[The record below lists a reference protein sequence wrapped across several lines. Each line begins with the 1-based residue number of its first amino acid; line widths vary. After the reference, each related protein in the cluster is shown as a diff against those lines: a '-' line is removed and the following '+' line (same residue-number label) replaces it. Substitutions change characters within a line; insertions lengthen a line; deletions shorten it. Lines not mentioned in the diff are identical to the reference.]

1 MYEVAPEKEIRKKN
15 MTDPWINNEILHQI
29 EYRDKLMRRLTR
41 HKDDTEL
48 LFKTRIQQ
56 SPE

>member
-1 MYEVAPEKEIRKKN
+1 MDEGAPEKEIRIKHR
-15 MTDPWINNEILHQI
+15 TEPWINNEILNQT

-48 LFKTRIQQ
+48 RQ
-56 SPE
+56 